1 METEPVPKERARA
14 RVNPRAYLLG
24 RKGKRVTF
32 YTPRRTRE
40 FEKTVAWAW
49 KQRYGNLR
57 LGGPLAVGALFEA
70 PTRRADL
77 DNLWKSLSDGL
88 KVAFNDRQVEA
99 SLVVYLRNPK
109 PRIEVAILP
118 WRPEKMR
125 RIIETL
131 VALIEEAVGED
142 TGPANGR

>member
-1 METEPVPKERARA
+1 
-14 RVNPRAYLLG
+14 
-24 RKGKRVTF
+24 
-32 YTPRRTRE
+32 
-40 FEKTVAWAW
+40 
-49 KQRYGNLR
+49 
-57 LGGPLAVGALFEA
+57 LAVGALFEA

-99 SLVVYLRNPK
+99 FLVVYLRNPK

-118 WRPEKMR
+118 WRPKKMR

-142 TGPANGR
+142 TSPANGR